1 MDKLHEASRK
11 QFEDW
16 RKKFIGVMVNL
27 DRDRRTG
34 QYICIGTWTAWES
47 WQASRSSIVV
57 EPPKSLTTREAL
69 DLGYMGDYAAGVD
82 DGIEETIKVIRSIGL
97 SIKGEKI

>member
-1 MDKLHEASRK
+1 MDKLHEDSRK
-11 QFEDW
+11 QFEKYFYD
-16 RKKFIGVMVNL
+16 FYGCHPT
-27 DRDRRTG
+27 DYHD
-34 QYICIGTWTAWES
+34 QAWMEEKWHV

-57 EPPKSLTTREAL
+57 EPPKGLTTREAL

-97 SIKGEKI
+97 SIKGEGV